1 MNSSFNN
8 SINITVMQM
17 QRKKAEA
24 DELWSTEH
32 ITMLACVFFIPI
44 ITISIVIA
52 ICKTIEYRR
61 EGSESQQKGK
71 KKRRHS
77 KKKNKKKK
85 KKTTTKRKSERY
97 VNTDGTKRSSIIE
110 RYEQELK
117 AKNLNYSTKV
127 EFDYSI
133 PSSYPF

>member
-61 EGSESQQKGK
+61 EGSESQQSGK

-77 KKKNKKKK
+77 KKKKK
-85 KKTTTKRKSERY
+85 KKTTSKRKSERY
-97 VNTDGTKRSSIIE
+97 VNTDGSKRSSIIE

-117 AKNLNYSTKV
+117 TKNKDSTKV

>member
-52 ICKTIEYRR
+52 ICKTIGYTRD
-61 EGSESQQKGK
+61 GSESQQSGK

-77 KKKNKKKK
+77 KKKKKK
-85 KKTTTKRKSERY
+85 KKTSKRKSERY
-97 VNTDGTKRSSIIE
+97 VNTDGSKRSSIIE

-117 AKNLNYSTKV
+117 TKNKDSTKV

>member
-1 MNSSFNN
+1 
-8 SINITVMQM
+8 MQM

-32 ITMLACVFFIPI
+32 ITMLACVFSYLLLQFQLSPLYVRQLN
-44 ITISIVIA
+44 T
-52 ICKTIEYRR
+52 KN
-61 EGSESQQKGK
+61 GSENQQSG
-71 KKRRHS
+71 R
-77 KKKNKKKK
+77 KNDDTARKKKK
-85 KKTTTKRKSERY
+85 KKTTNKERARDMLILM
-97 VNTDGTKRSSIIE
+97 VAKRSSIIE

-117 AKNLNYSTKV
+117 SKNKDSTKV

>member
-1 MNSSFNN
+1 
-8 SINITVMQM
+8 MQM

-52 ICKTIEYRR
+52 ICKTIGYTRD
-61 EGSESQQKGK
+61 GSESQQSGK

-77 KKKNKKKK
+77 KKKKK
-85 KKTTTKRKSERY
+85 KKTTSKRKSERY
-97 VNTDGTKRSSIIE
+97 VNTDGSKRSSIIE

-117 AKNLNYSTKV
+117 TKNKDSTKV

>member
-1 MNSSFNN
+1 
-8 SINITVMQM
+8 MQM

-61 EGSESQQKGK
+61 EGSESQQSGK
-71 KKRRHS
+71 KKRRH
-77 KKKNKKKK
+77 KKKK
-85 KKTTTKRKSERY
+85 KKKATTKRKSERY

>member
-52 ICKTIEYRR
+52 ICKTIGYTRD
-61 EGSESQQKGK
+61 GSESQQSGK

-77 KKKNKKKK
+77 KKKKK
-85 KKTTTKRKSERY
+85 KKTTSKRKSERY
-97 VNTDGTKRSSIIE
+97 VNTDGSKRSSIIE

-117 AKNLNYSTKV
+117 TKNKDSTKV

>member
-17 QRKKAEA
+17 QRKNAEA
-24 DELWSTEH
+24 DELWSPEH
-32 ITMLACVFFIPI
+32 ITMIACVFFIPI
-44 ITISIVIA
+44 IIVSIAIA
-52 ICKTIEYRR
+52 ICKTTILR

>member
-17 QRKKAEA
+17 QRKNAEA

-61 EGSESQQKGK
+61 KGSESQQSGK

-77 KKKNKKKK
+77 KKKKKKK
-85 KKTTTKRKSERY
+85 KKNTTSKRKSERY
-97 VNTDGTKRSSIIE
+97 VNTDGSKRSSIIE

-117 AKNLNYSTKV
+117 TKNKDSTKV

>member
-52 ICKTIEYRR
+52 ICKTIGYTRD
-61 EGSESQQKGK
+61 GSENQQSGK

-77 KKKNKKKK
+77 KKKKK
-85 KKTTTKRKSERY
+85 KKTTSKRKSERY
-97 VNTDGTKRSSIIE
+97 VNTDGSKRSSIIE

-117 AKNLNYSTKV
+117 TKNKDSTKV

>member
-1 MNSSFNN
+1 
-8 SINITVMQM
+8 MQM

-61 EGSESQQKGK
+61 EGSESQQSGK

-77 KKKNKKKK
+77 KKKKK
-85 KKTTTKRKSERY
+85 KKTTSKRKSERY
-97 VNTDGTKRSSIIE
+97 VNTDGSKRSSIIE

-117 AKNLNYSTKV
+117 TKTKDLTNV

>member
-17 QRKKAEA
+17 QRKNAEA

-61 EGSESQQKGK
+61 EGSESQQSGK

-77 KKKNKKKK
+77 KKRKK

-97 VNTDGTKRSSIIE
+97 VNTDGTKRSLLVLRGNS
-110 RYEQELK
+110 
-117 AKNLNYSTKV
+117 STGGDLGRMLVAVIKYRQPL
-127 EFDYSI
+127 ETYA
-133 PSSYPF
+133 

>member
-1 MNSSFNN
+1 
-8 SINITVMQM
+8 MQM
-17 QRKKAEA
+17 QRKKTEA

-52 ICKTIEYRR
+52 ICKTIGYTRD
-61 EGSESQQKGK
+61 GSESQQSGK

-77 KKKNKKKK
+77 KKKKK
-85 KKTTTKRKSERY
+85 KKTTSKRKSERY
-97 VNTDGTKRSSIIE
+97 VNTDGSKRSSIIE

-117 AKNLNYSTKV
+117 TKNKDSTKV